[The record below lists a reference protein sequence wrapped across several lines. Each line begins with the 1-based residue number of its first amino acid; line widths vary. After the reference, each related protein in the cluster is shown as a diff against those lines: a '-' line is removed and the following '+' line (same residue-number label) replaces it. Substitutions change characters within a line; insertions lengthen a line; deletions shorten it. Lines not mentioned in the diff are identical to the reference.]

1 MIRAQVLALD
11 EVDAAAR
18 ERWRELAARAT
29 EPNPFFEPEFVLP
42 AAATIPDAPGLL
54 VAIDGAGDWAGAA
67 PLWRGRGWHHVP
79 LRGAA
84 TWDHLYSFF
93 GAPLVRAGDEREALR
108 CWLEPAAGVVRTF
121 LGLDLL
127 DAGGP
132 VLAALEEAAAETGAT
147 TVVYAEHER
156 AALFRDEDGLSMRLS
171 SKRRRENARLGRR
184 LGEALGDG
192 VAVVDRS
199 EDPRAVEDFM
209 ELEAAGWKG
218 GGGTALASSAAHA
231 EFFRRMCEEFRQAG
245 RLQFLSLE
253 GSGRLTAM
261 KCDLIAGSAV
271 YCFKTSFDESLAEFS
286 PGVQLERA
294 LADHEK
300 DNERVHLIDTCAEA
314 GNEMANRVW
323 PDRRRMVSLAVS
335 GPGLG
340 GTLSRLM
347 IRATAQTR
355 TMIRRNP

>member
-1 MIRAQVLALD
+1 MEARVIGLD
-11 EVDAAAR
+11 EVDAVAR
-18 ERWRELAARAT
+18 ERWRELAAQAA

-42 AAATIPDAPGLL
+42 AAAAIPGAPGLL
-54 VAIDGAGDWAGAA
+54 VAIDGSGDWAGAA
-67 PLWRGRGWHHVP
+67 PICRGRGWHHVP
-79 LRGAA
+79 LSGST

-93 GAPLVRAGDEREALR
+93 GAPLVRDGDEREALR
-108 CWLEPAAGVVRTF
+108 SWLEPGAGVVRTY
-121 LGLDLL
+121 LGFDLL

-132 VLAALEEAAAETGAT
+132 VRAALEEAAAEAGAA

-156 AALFRDEDGLSMRLS
+156 AALVRDEDGLSLRLS

-192 VAVVDRS
+192 VAVLDRS
-199 EDPRAVEDFM
+199 EDPQAVEDFLQ
-209 ELEAAGWKG
+209 LEAAGWKG
-218 GGGTALASSAAHA
+218 GGGTALASTAAHA
-231 EFFRRMCEEFRQAG
+231 EFFRRMCDGFRAAG
-245 RLQFLSLE
+245 RLNFLSLE
-253 GSGRLTAM
+253 SSGRLTAM
-261 KCDLIAGSAV
+261 KCNLIAGEAI

-294 LADHEK
+294 LADHES

-323 PDRRRMVSLAVS
+323 PDRRRMASLAVS
-335 GPGLG
+335 GHGPG

-355 TMIRRNP
+355 KMIRRNP